1 MAILPYGEWGY
12 IATMALN
19 RLVSPGATP
28 SCRSDY
34 LTCTFKLP
42 DGDQVDDLIAY
53 GHNLGAF
60 VLPAGKLQ
68 PARKGKHYSHVF
80 EHDSGVVVEVT
91 PPKSERKNAGS
102 GLISVPGSV
111 FGALDASERVDL
123 ITDLR
128 SMEGFYRCTRWD
140 AQLTVLDPPVS
151 VGDFTDDVSA
161 GKYWPKGYSTAR
173 PWGEK
178 NLAGQWKRPPTQYF
192 GSTQS
197 QVMVRVYDHGADK
210 GWEQESMRFELQ
222 FRKQWADDHFRRL
235 ASRLQLERGKK
246 PLFVE
251 QEELTVKQA
260 LQQHFDLRDTSNVN
274 RSEKPSKWLRKAP
287 KVSWYQELVE
297 APAGTV
303 EKQYKPA
310 ADCYRAREVGC
321 EQYGAKQVMTVL
333 HQAVVH
339 NTTIQEEAVNLVLQ
353 MAQHLKADHIEE
365 LRRMCRTADPE
376 AIDSAIRELTE
387 QGALYGEHFSPH
399 P

>member
-1 MAILPYGEWGY
+1 MA
-12 IATMALN
+12 MN

-42 DGDQVDDLIAY
+42 DDEMVDDLIAY
-53 GHNLGAF
+53 GHNLGHF
-60 VLPAGKLQ
+60 VLPGGELK
-68 PARKGKHYSHVF
+68 PTRKGKHYSHVF

-91 PPKSERKNAGS
+91 PPKSERKNAGT

-123 ITDLR
+123 ITDVR
-128 SMEGFYRCTRWD
+128 RMEGFYRCTRWD

-151 VGDFTDDVSA
+151 VGEFVDDVSA

-178 NLAGQWKRPPTQYF
+178 TLTGEWKRPPTQYF

-210 GWEQESMRFELQ
+210 DWERESMRFEIQ

-235 ASRLQLERGKK
+235 ASRCQLERGKE
-246 PLFVE
+246 PLLVE
-251 QEELTVKQA
+251 QEELTVKQS
-260 LQQHFDLRDTSNVN
+260 LQQHFDLRDTSAVN

-303 EKQYKPA
+303 EKQYRPA

-321 EQYGAKQVMTVL
+321 EQYGAKQAMTVF
-333 HQAVVH
+333 HQAVMN
-339 NTTIQEEAVNLVLQ
+339 NTDLHEQAYYLFLQ
-353 MAQHLKADHIEE
+353 MCQHLKKDHVEE
-365 LRRMCRTADPE
+365 IYRMCRTADQEHLASLIKEVTE
-376 AIDSAIRELTE
+376 A
-387 QGALYGEHFSPH
+387 GAVYGEHFDSEKPLFSPRG
-399 P
+399 